1 MNPAEITPKL
11 AGMMSANDRKALGV
25 LTMDECR
32 VKHEAQT
39 EKELQRLC
47 EAWLTLHGFRRRSP
61 EDIARPGPCAGWFIH
76 LHETRQ
82 NPILLDLL
90 ILFQSGKYIEIELK
104 TSTGKPS
111 EEQKALLVRGGIL
124 CRTLESFIK
133 IIVDT
138 DAGYGRVGV
147 T

>member
-11 AGMMSANDRKALGV
+11 AGMMSKVDRKALGV
-25 LTMDECR
+25 LTPDECR
-32 VKHEAQT
+32 LKVEGMA
-39 EKELQRLC
+39 EKELQGLC
-47 EAWLTLHGFRRRSP
+47 ENWLTLHGFRRRTP
-61 EDIARPGPCAGWFIH
+61 EEIARQGHCAGWFIH
-76 LHETRQ
+76 MHETKR
-82 NPILLDLL
+82 NPIILDLL

-124 CRTLESFIK
+124 CRTLESFVK
-133 IIVDT
+133 IIIDT
-138 DAGYGRVGV
+138 DAGYGRVGA